1 MVIPVNAKKA
11 GGFSLIELLV
21 AMVIIAILMN
31 FAMLPFQEM
40 IANQRLKSVVSDLI
54 GDLALSRGEAIK
66 RSAQVGI
73 SRDPGGWLSGWR
85 IFVDTDRDG
94 TLDVGEEILMT
105 RPALNDTVRLCTVG
119 ANADNTIDTLTFGPD
134 GRVRTFSGGAL
145 KQGVTGIV
153 INSTTVSTNIPA
165 RRMEFT
171 PSGRMSVETDGVA
184 NCP

>member
-1 MVIPVNAKKA
+1 MVIPVSAKKT
-11 GGFSLIELLV
+11 GGFSLIELLIV
-21 AMVIIAILMN
+21 LVIIAILMN

-54 GDLALSRGEAIK
+54 GDLSLARGEAIK
-66 RSAQVGI
+66 RSTQVGI
-73 SRDPGGWLSGWR
+73 ARDPAGWLSGWR

-94 TLDVGEEILMT
+94 TVDVGEEVLMR
-105 RPALNDTVRLCTVG
+105 RPALNDTVRFCTVG
-119 ANADNTIDTLTFGPD
+119 TNADNTIDALTFGAD
-134 GRVRTFSGGAL
+134 GRVRTFLGGAL

-153 INSTTVSTNIPA
+153 INSTTVSTSIPA

-171 PSGRMSVETDGVA
+171 PSGRMSVETNGIV